1 METIQNFFSI
11 NFASII
17 ALIVATLS
25 GVFTLVAT
33 RRSARPQMI
42 QPYLQYLQKKMDIL
56 TEHICYKSKISSNF
70 ELTTEEGQKDA
81 VKAIRDV
88 YDYKESV
95 IMNESNL
102 FTECESQYRELLL
115 EREAIDKSNSFQSL
129 AIQFKD
135 NPERVHFGE
144 LKDAPYQDFN
154 SFISAM
160 IRFSRETDNLMRAER
175 AATLQQIKDLTLK

>member
-1 METIQNFFSI
+1 
-11 NFASII
+11 
-17 ALIVATLS
+17 
-25 GVFTLVAT
+25 
-33 RRSARPQMI
+33 
-42 QPYLQYLQKKMDIL
+42 MDIL

-175 AATLQQIKDLTLK
+175 AATLQQIKDLTLKSVEIRFRASNLLGEVLARTVFTGWEPCDGCRDILSFSAIFA